1 MLRSPFNPL
10 IPFRYLWNSFRALLS
25 IISQTLAWMYSR
37 TRFGPR
43 APVRAKNPGS
53 KVLTQFAVGVRF
65 SSLNTV
71 ALNKARRTTQR
82 LINLLNSGNELIWA
96 WEQFKFYWEG
106 PGGDIDREF
115 SDEKTVFV
123 LKSPESLDSG
133 AWKMIVVF
141 TRSHYLLSILYIL
154 LG

>member
-71 ALNKARRTTQR
+71 PWDQRFCFFRVNTKHSPPSPLLGQKTPNTPSSKYKIHNMLNERMMGWADNNSYITKDNRHSFLKTLTS
-82 LINLLNSGNELIWA
+82 LIKT
-96 WEQFKFYWEG
+96 FRKF
-106 PGGDIDREF
+106 F
-115 SDEKTVFV
+115 
-123 LKSPESLDSG
+123 LSPERD
-133 AWKMIVVF
+133 
-141 TRSHYLLSILYIL
+141 
-154 LG
+154 